1 LFSELQS
8 LHDEVY
14 QLSLNWYNSLP
25 TAQKKKIKEIYGI
38 TDMPIP
44 DADIQAIDNGP
55 VWHWFLLNIL
65 PLENDFQYRFLTKTS
80 LKERLKQIK
89 RIVLVLLTPHAARP
103 ITNSI
108 SESNIS
114 NANNNGTNSVSNT
127 SSLENVNS
135 AVSRPN
141 NNNNNN
147 NMNNNNNNSNGDT
160 GEN

>member
-1 LFSELQS
+1 
-8 LHDEVY
+8 
-14 QLSLNWYNSLP
+14 
-25 TAQKKKIKEIYGI
+25 
-38 TDMPIP
+38 MPIP

-114 NANNNGTNSVSNT
+114 NANNGTNSVSNT